1 MLIKFLS
8 VSCILLKSPVLGR
21 MHGKKILAVTV
32 HRLASLLHELH
43 RVASHVAVM

>member
-1 MLIKFLS
+1 MLTKFLS
-8 VSCILLKSPVLGR
+8 VSCILLKSPVGR

>member
-1 MLIKFLS
+1 MLTKILL
-8 VSCILLKSPVLGR
+8 VSCILLKSPVVR
-21 MHGKKILAVTV
+21 MYGKKNLAVTV